1 MHPALLFPD
10 QSDTSLPGAIGA
22 SENENAHDR
31 SASGPKPGNVTFC
44 GRFAAAH
51 SETVPVYSGQ
61 EPVCSVDGLLPWAS
75 QARDFFPPDRFGM
88 GVASIGDVSRNI
100 PQFDQPAMSPVLPPY
115 HNRHQGLA
123 GPDMSSGPE
132 PFDQAVVSSRTEDDL
147 AGSCQSVPSGK
158 ITSKADTSESHPQ
171 QASTALAAPKR
182 RSYVPEWKVKQL
194 DKIFQRSAY
203 VTLQER
209 AFLAAELDMTE
220 EEVRLWF
227 QNKRTSIKRRCL
239 SDSLR
244 NSAQNMMSSRSVAR
258 TLGNQQ
264 QSVALPWH
272 GIGENREYKLLCGRY
287 VISSTVAKSPVAAL
301 QEMLVD
307 IERNPSV
314 RFSRSV
320 ANYCQSRL
328 PQPEPS
334 ATSSNTAPG
343 E

>member
-1 MHPALLFPD
+1 MDPALLSPD
-10 QSDTSLPGAIGA
+10 QSCTPLPGAVGA
-22 SENENAHDR
+22 SENEHPR
-31 SASGPKPGNVTFC
+31 SASEPKPGNVTFC

-51 SETVPVYSGQ
+51 RDTEPVYSGQ
-61 EPVCSVDGLLPWAS
+61 EPVCSVDGLLPWTS

-88 GVASIGDVSRNI
+88 GVACIGNVSRNI
-100 PQFDQPAMSPVLPPY
+100 SLFDQPAMASALPPY

-123 GPDMSSGPE
+123 GPGMSSGPV
-132 PFDQAVVSSRTEDDL
+132 PSDRAVISTRTEDDL

-171 QASTALAAPKR
+171 QASTALAVPRKR
-182 RSYVPEWKVKQL
+182 LYVPEWKAKQL
-194 DKIFQRSAY
+194 DKVFQRSAY

-244 NSAQNMMSSRSVAR
+244 NSAQNMMPSRAVSRAV
-258 TLGNQQ
+258 GDQQ
-264 QSVALPWH
+264 QSVSLPWH
-272 GIGENREYKLLCGRY
+272 GIGENKEYKLICERY
-287 VISSTVAKSPVAAL
+287 VITSTVAKSPVTAL
-301 QEMLVD
+301 QEMLID
-307 IERNPSV
+307 IERNPTV
-314 RFSRSV
+314 RFSRSI

-328 PQPEPS
+328 PQPEPP